1 MSDTLCLNLLQLSA
15 VQELANIGLGRAAMA
30 LGEMTGQTYTLGIPN
45 VQEVG
50 LEAVPGLLNDGE
62 TLYAAAYTPA
72 VGDLNGHLAFLFDWA
87 SVQQLCTLLVGAAPE
102 NYEDVSELHLSVI
115 SEIGNILNGSFLNA
129 ICEMTG
135 ITVHLQ
141 PPMACI
147 DYGISILSSIAVE
160 AELTNAMA
168 LSVDTGLESIG
179 DIQLKGSFLL
189 IPGEGGLSG
198 LFAALG
204 LEAAA

>member
-1 MSDTLCLNLLQLSA
+1 MSESLCLNLLQLSA

-30 LGEMTGQTYTLGIPN
+30 LGELTGQTYIMGIPH

-50 LEAVPGLLNDGE
+50 MEAVPGLLADGDS
-62 TLYAAAYTPA
+62 LYAAAYTPA
-72 VGDLNGHLAFLFDWA
+72 VGDFNGHLAFLFDWA
-87 SVQQLCTLLVGAAPE
+87 SVQQLCILLVGAAPE
-102 NYEDVSELHLSVI
+102 SFEDVSELHLSVI
-115 SEIGNILNGSFLNA
+115 TEIGNILNGSFLNA

-141 PPMACI
+141 PPLACI
-147 DYGISILSSIAVE
+147 DYGVSILSSIAVE

-189 IPGEGGLSG
+189 IPGEGGLSR
-198 LFAALG
+198 LFSALG
-204 LEAAA
+204 LQEAA